1 MDTHTHYNKYGLAL
15 LLFTTFFSIAWIG
28 YLFFA
33 KSSIDLGEFE
43 KGQGEKKNQEKVAGE
58 VKAAGIKE
66 EEQASPWI
74 ASEALIKQGA
84 ALYQT
89 HCAVCHGPKGLG
101 DGTPGLTPPPRNLV
115 EGKWKKG
122 GSAKDLFTT
131 LQNGMEGTSMVSFK
145 HLSKR
150 DRWALIHY
158 IQSITKN
165 KVDDDAKTL
174 EEFGKTAL

>member
-1 MDTHTHYNKYGLAL
+1 MDKRGHYNKYGLAL
-15 LLFTTFFSIAWIG
+15 LLFATLFSVVWIG

-33 KSSIDLGEFE
+33 KSTIDLNEFE
-43 KGQGEKKNQEKVAGE
+43 ETKEKGSQEKVAGE
-58 VKAAGIKE
+58 VKANELKE

-74 ASEALIKQGA
+74 ASEALIKQGST
-84 ALYQT
+84 LYQT

-101 DGTPGLTPPPRNLV
+101 DGTPGLLPPPRNFV

-131 LQNGMEGTSMVSFK
+131 LQNGIEGTSMVAFK
-145 HLSKR
+145 YLSKE
-150 DRWALIHY
+150 DRWALVHY

-165 KVDDDAKTL
+165 KVVDDTKTL